1 MINFLKPAEH
11 KARISNSDIEMSYTQ
26 NRIKVFIGIFVGYAG
41 YYLVRKNFSLA
52 IPELLQ
58 EGYTK
63 GQLGIV
69 LSAIA
74 ISYGLSKLLM
84 GSISDRSNAKYF
96 LPLGLLLSAIV
107 TIVIGVFPWATSS
120 ITIMFVLMLLNGWLQ
135 GMGWPAC
142 GRTMVHW
149 FSIKERGAKIA
160 FWNIAHNIGG
170 GLIGPLAIA
179 GLYLFGD
186 WHSLFYFPAIIVLV
200 VVVVVF
206 LLMRDTPQSEGLPP
220 IEEYKQEDYENYS
233 GSTETELNS
242 KDILFNNVLNNKML
256 WYIAFAN
263 AFVYLIRFG
272 VIDWAPTYLSEVKG
286 FTAEESSWTYFAYE
300 YAGIPGTILSG
311 YLSDKVFK
319 GKRAPVSIIYLVL
332 VLIALCVYWL
342 APSNFY
348 YLDTIALI
356 SIGFL
361 IYGPVMLIGLHAL
374 DLAPK
379 KAAGTAAGLTGLFG
393 YVGGVMIANIAIG
406 YLVDNFGW
414 DSGFILLIGAGVLA
428 ILFLL
433 LTLNH
438 QTPKNE

>member
-1 MINFLKPAEH
+1 MLNFLQPAEH
-11 KARISNSDIEMSYTQ
+11 KSRIADEDVDKTYSR
-26 NRIKVFIGIFVGYAG
+26 NRIKVFAGIFLGYAG

-52 IPELLQ
+52 MPQLIED
-58 EGYTK
+58 GYSK

-84 GSISDRSNAKYF
+84 GSISDRSNPKYF

-107 TIVIGVFPWATSS
+107 TLIIGLFPWATSS
-120 ITIMFVLMLLNGWLQ
+120 ITIMFVLMLFNGWFQ

-149 FSIKERGAKIA
+149 FSLKERGAKIA
-160 FWNIAHNIGG
+160 VWNVAHNIGG
-170 GLIGPLAIA
+170 GLIGPIAIA
-179 GLYLFGD
+179 GMYLFDD
-186 WHSLFYFPAIIVLV
+186 WHSLFYFPAMITLV
-200 VVVVVF
+200 VVVVIFF
-206 LLMRDTPQSEGLPP
+206 LMKDTPQSEGLPP
-220 IEEYKQEDYENYS
+220 IEEHKHEHYLGYS
-233 GSTETELNS
+233 ESMEKELNS
-242 KDILFNNVLNNKML
+242 KDILFNNVFNNKIL

-272 VIDWAPTYLSEVKG
+272 VIDGAPIYLSEVKG
-286 FTAEESSWTYFAYE
+286 FSSGESSWTYFAYE
-300 YAGIPGTILSG
+300 YAGIPGTLLCG

-319 GKRAPVSIIYLVL
+319 GKRAPVSILYLVL
-332 VLIALCVYWL
+332 VLIAICVYWL

-348 YLDTIALI
+348 HLDTIALI

-374 DLAPK
+374 ELAPK

-393 YVGGVMIANIAIG
+393 YVGGVMVANIAIG
-406 YLVDNFGW
+406 FLVDNFGW
-414 DSGFILLIGAGVLA
+414 DSGFMLLLGAGVLA
-428 ILFLL
+428 IFFLL
-433 LTLNH
+433 LTIKH
-438 QTPKNE
+438 QNKANE